1 MMENSDECW
10 ELLPTTRLDC
20 NVPINELNKVLEK
33 NC

>member
-1 MMENSDECW
+1 MIKNSTSVGVM
-10 ELLPTTRLDC
+10 PITRLDC